1 MSWTVGA
8 AIINREYTVRTL
20 FVIITFARQ
29 DLIEKYSGSILGSL
43 WSLLMPLVN
52 ILIFTIVFSKIMG
65 ARLAMAGLPQSEFNY
80 SLYLVSGLLAWN
92 CFAAC
97 VTRTTNLYQEKA
109 GIITKVNI
117 SLRVLPLYVILSETI
132 IYLISM
138 VFFVIFALLV
148 DHQFHWTMML
158 LPVIF
163 ILQQIVAYSLGLL
176 FATFSVF
183 IRDIRELVTIVFHVW
198 FWFTPIVY
206 AIAILPESGM
216 NLMNYN
222 PAFHV
227 VNAYRQVFLLGE
239 VPPLTLFL
247 YMTAAAAALLAF
259 AVYVNR
265 HLQSDIR
272 DFI

>member
-1 MSWTVGA
+1 MRA
-8 AIINREYTVRTL
+8 L

-29 DLIEKYSGSILGSL
+29 DLVEKYSGSILGSL
-43 WSLLMPLVN
+43 WSLLLPLVN

-80 SLYLVSGLLAWN
+80 SLYLVSALLAWN
-92 CFAAC
+92 CFASC

-132 IYLISM
+132 IFLISM
-138 VFFVIFALLV
+138 FFFVIFALWA
-148 DHQFHWTMML
+148 DHSFHWGILL
-158 LPVIF
+158 LPVVF
-163 ILQQIVAYSLGLL
+163 LLQQIVAYSLGLI

-183 IRDIRELVTIVFHVW
+183 IRDIRELVGIVFHVW

-206 AIAILPESGM
+206 AVAILPEYGVDMMS
-216 NLMNYN
+216 YN

-227 VNAYRQVFLLGE
+227 VEAYRKIFLLGQ
-239 VPPLTLFL
+239 VPDVSLFL
-247 YMTAAAAALLAF
+247 YLSLTAGLLLTFAL
-259 AVYVNR
+259 YVNK
-265 HLQSDIR
+265 HLQNDIR